1 MLPSHFIATRHDP
14 GGTMRI
20 GLVVDSACDLPL
32 DYLERN
38 GIHLLPITV
47 RIGQAVLADHRNE
60 EATLQFLNT
69 HLAERGFEAETT
81 PFSVQQIRDLFV
93 SQFAIEYDYV
103 FCMTITKTRSPVYEN
118 VNQAS
123 FAILNDYR
131 PVRSAAGINTPF
143 ALRVIDTLNLFAAQG
158 ITAVEAVRMRDA
170 GEPAPKIRTRLE
182 HLALHTHGYL
192 IPRDLNYLRARTR
205 VRGDRSVSFLSAT
218 LGTALDIKPVLH
230 CNRGETGPVAKIKG
244 YENAAQKL
252 LEFTARKAG
261 AGSGEGLLTPT
272 VCLSYGGDLAEL
284 RALPGYERLVDT
296 CREHNVELFESVMSL
311 TGMVNVGKGAL
322 VVGFAAEK
330 ADFTA

>member
-1 MLPSHFIATRHDP
+1 MLRSHLTVTRHDP

-32 DYLERN
+32 EYLQRN
-38 GIHLLPITV
+38 RIHLLPITV

-93 SQFAIEYDYV
+93 SEFAIEYDYV

-118 VNQAS
+118 ANQAS

-158 ITAVEAVRMRDA
+158 ITAVEAVRLRDA
-170 GEPAPKIRTRLE
+170 GEGAPKIRARLE
-182 HLALHTHGYL
+182 HLALYTHGYL

-230 CNRGETGPVAKIKG
+230 CNRGETGPAAKIKG

-261 AGSGEGLLTPT
+261 ATGADGLLTPT
-272 VCLSYGGDLAEL
+272 VCLSYGGELAEL
-284 RALPGYERLVDT
+284 RSLPGYERLRTT
-296 CREHNVELFESVMSL
+296 CRDNNVELFESVMSL

-330 ADFTA
+330 SDFVG